1 MKLRIER
8 SMLDRA
14 RACADAAGLTLSEW
28 TRRVWRKWHR
38 RELACVA
45 VAEIAGTTTRESSTV
60 ITVPVEDRAEIVR
73 AALYAGVAY
82 CEARIPKPFVTHLRE
97 GVDYIVETEA

>member
-1 MKLRIER
+1 MKLRIEYA
-8 SMLDRA
+8 MLERA
-14 RACADAAGLTLSEW
+14 RTCADAAGLTLAEW
-28 TRRVWRKWHR
+28 SRRVWRKWHR

-45 VAEIAGTTTRESSTV
+45 VTEISGTATRESSTV

-82 CEARIPKPFVTHLRE
+82 CEARMPKPFTTHLRE
-97 GVDYIVETEA
+97 GVDYIVEVEA